1 MTLDTAY
8 TRWFR
13 DIVEAGGG
21 IWVGIQECEGETYDL
36 VLFNSPETGSTLALK
51 TDSGVTAHTV
61 RERIYEHNKE
71 WYRSLNYRGKTG
83 VRGS

>member
-21 IWVGIQECEGETYDL
+21 IWVGIQECEGKDYDL
-36 VLFNSPETGSTLALK
+36 VLFNSPKTGSTLALR
-51 TDSGVTAHTV
+51 TDKITQDEVWEHIHA
-61 RERIYEHNKE
+61 HNKE
-71 WYRSLNYRGKTG
+71 WARVKAKGKG
-83 VRGS
+83 